1 MPSVCCDED
10 MLGRSQAVSVR
21 GCQNL
26 VCGFGFW
33 LDDLQAGLR
42 GAGQVGPD
50 PMLSES
56 GGCSSDEAPQ

>member
-1 MPSVCCDED
+1 M
-10 MLGRSQAVSVR
+10 SVR